1 MHARGLQSLR
11 VYVVS
16 LAQIISIHACARI
29 ATNRVGRPSVSL
41 SYFDSCMRED
51 CNPDL
56 CYRKIAIFISIH
68 ACARI
73 ATPPGMPGRSRPAY
87 FDSCMREDCNGIA
100 AVRPL

>member
-1 MHARGLQSLR
+1 
-11 VYVVS
+11 
-16 LAQIISIHACARI
+16 
-29 ATNRVGRPSVSL
+29 
-41 SYFDSCMRED
+41 MRED
-51 CNPDL
+51 CNRVSRALPNKL
-56 CYRKIAIFISIH
+56 IILVH